1 MQSAH
6 ENGLLN
12 CLPPVIHDR
21 LRPHFASVR
30 LAAGDILYDIGTATE
45 HAWFVTDGIVSLLSV
60 TEAGDTVE
68 AAMIGRDGAIGFPGI
83 PRRNGAAFQARVQ
96 VTGEALRISAKALR
110 TAVEQESGLSDL
122 LLDYAHTLSEQIAQ
136 SLVCNHFHPREQRLA
151 RWLLLARD
159 RMRSEAFTL
168 THDAFGQIFGL
179 SRSGVSAAAG
189 VLQKQKLIHYSRG
202 HLMILDGEGLDA
214 TSCECYR
221 ILRQALC
228 LPPASEQSAAH
239 PSKNDTVKL

>member
-1 MQSAH
+1 MQSAIT
-6 ENGLLN
+6 NGLLAA
-12 CLPPVIHDR
+12 LPPVIHDR
-21 LRPHFASVR
+21 LTPHLSRVR
-30 LAAGDILYDIGTATE
+30 LDAGDILYDIGAATE

-68 AAMIGRDGAIGFPGI
+68 AAMIGRDGAIGYPGI
-83 PRRNGAAFQARVQ
+83 PRKNGAAFQARVQ
-96 VTGEALRISAKALR
+96 VAGEALRISAKALR
-110 TAVEQESGLSDL
+110 TAVEQERGLSDL
-122 LLDYAHTLSEQIAQ
+122 LLNYAHTLSEQIAQ
-136 SLVCNHFHPREQRLA
+136 SLVCTRFHPREQRLA

-202 HLMILDGEGLDA
+202 HLMILDGEGLNA
-214 TSCECYR
+214 AACECYR
-221 ILRQALC
+221 TLRQALN
-228 LPPASEQSAAH
+228 LYHPSAPSTAH
-239 PSKNDTVKL
+239 PSKTD